1 MISHLASYLPAELL
15 DNHALALAF
24 PEWTA
29 EQIVKKTGIAIRH
42 IAERDECASDLA
54 FQAAKTLLSSTG
66 STDVDFLLFCTQS
79 PDYLLPTSACLL
91 QSRLGLATNCGALD
105 FNLGCSGFIYGL
117 SLAHGLLGT
126 GQANKVLLLT
136 ADTYSKMLAKSDKST
151 RALFGDAGVATMV
164 SRSSANRLS
173 NFVFGTDG
181 SGGKLLINEG
191 SAFRGAA
198 AQGNESKPETA
209 APYLRMD
216 GPEIYN
222 FTLRSVPVL
231 IAQVCESAGIQ
242 QREIDYFIFH
252 QANAFMLEALRS
264 KLGIAPEKFE
274 LSIANYGNTVSSTI
288 PLALAEAQV
297 HGRLRPGMKVL
308 LAGFGVGLSWAGCI
322 FSMNENIV
330 IPERGLLPPIS
341 VI

>member
-1 MISHLASYLPAELL
+1 MISHLASYLPAQVL
-15 DNHALALAF
+15 DNHALAQAF

-29 EQIVKKTGIAIRH
+29 EQIVKKTGIVRRH
-42 IAERDECASDLA
+42 IAARNECASDLA
-54 FQAAKTLLSSTG
+54 FQAATTLLSSTG
-66 STDVDFLLFCTQS
+66 YTDVDFLLFCTQS

-91 QSRLGLATNCGALD
+91 QFRLGLATTCGALD

-126 GQANKVLLLT
+126 GQANKVLLAT
-136 ADTYSKMLAKSDKST
+136 ADTYSKMLAKDDKST
-151 RALFGDAGVATMV
+151 RALFGDAGVATLV
-164 SRSSANRLS
+164 SCTSKNQLS

-191 SAFRGAA
+191 SGFRGAA
-198 AQGNESKPETA
+198 YGDNGSKLKRSVPC
-209 APYLRMD
+209 LRMD

-222 FTLRSVPVL
+222 FTLRAVPML
-231 IAQVCESAGIQ
+231 IAQVCKSAGLQ
-242 QREIDYFIFH
+242 QGEIDYFIFH
-252 QANAFMLEALRS
+252 QANAFMLEALRR

-288 PLALAEAQV
+288 PLAIVEAQT

-322 FSMNENIV
+322 LTVNENIV
-330 IPERGLLPPIS
+330 IPSRNPVSAAG